1 MTLPM
6 LAAFALAL
14 LINAGT
20 PGPSIAALVSRVM
33 TNGIR
38 DVLPFLAALWFGEV
52 VWMTLA
58 VTGLSSVAS
67 TLGAGFTAIKLL
79 GAAYLIYLAWKMWT
93 SPISAEDASAALP
106 KTSPGRMFGA
116 GLLVTFGNPKIMVF
130 YLALVPSLIPME
142 SMSISVWAVMAI
154 TLVTI
159 LICIDLTWS
168 LLASQ
173 ARRFLSSYR
182 ARRTTNRAGAA
193 AMAGAAVV
201 IAVR

>member
-1 MTLPM
+1 M
-6 LAAFALAL
+6 
-14 LINAGT
+14 
-20 PGPSIAALVSRVM
+20 
-33 TNGIR
+33 
-38 DVLPFLAALWFGEV
+38 
-52 VWMTLA
+52 
-58 VTGLSSVAS
+58 
-67 TLGAGFTAIKLL
+67 
-79 GAAYLIYLAWKMWT
+79 
-93 SPISAEDASAALP
+93 
-106 KTSPGRMFGA
+106 
-116 GLLVTFGNPKIMVF
+116 VTFGNPKIMVF

-142 SMSISVWAVMAI
+142 TMSVSVWAVMAV

-182 ARRTTNRAGAA
+182 ARRNTNRAGAA

>member
-1 MTLPM
+1 
-6 LAAFALAL
+6 
-14 LINAGT
+14 
-20 PGPSIAALVSRVM
+20 
-33 TNGIR
+33 
-38 DVLPFLAALWFGEV
+38 
-52 VWMTLA
+52 
-58 VTGLSSVAS
+58 
-67 TLGAGFTAIKLL
+67 
-79 GAAYLIYLAWKMWT
+79 
-93 SPISAEDASAALP
+93 
-106 KTSPGRMFGA
+106 MFGA
-116 GLLVTFGNPKIMVF
+116 GLMVTFGNPKIMVF

-142 SMSISVWAVMAI
+142 TMSVSVWAVMAV

-182 ARRTTNRAGAA
+182 ARRNTNRAGAA

>member
-1 MTLPM
+1 M
-6 LAAFALAL
+6 LAAFAVAL

-67 TLGAGFTAIKLL
+67 TLGAGFTVIRFL

-93 SPISAEDASAALP
+93 SPVSVEDPDAAFP
-106 KTSPGRMFGA
+106 KSSPRRMFGA

-130 YLALVPSLIPME
+130 YLALVPME
-142 SMSISVWAVMAI
+142 TMSVSVWAVMAV

-159 LICIDLTWS
+159 LISIDLSWS

-182 ARRTTNRAGAA
+182 ARRNTNRAGAA

>member
-38 DVLPFLAALWFGEV
+38 DVLPFLAALWLGEV

-67 TLGAGFTAIKLL
+67 TLGAGFTVIRFL

-93 SPISAEDASAALP
+93 SPVSVEDPDAAFP
-106 KTSPGRMFGA
+106 KSSPRRMFGA

-142 SMSISVWAVMAI
+142 TISVSVWAVMAV

-182 ARRTTNRAGAA
+182 ARRNTNRAGAA
-193 AMAGAAVV
+193 AMVGAAVV